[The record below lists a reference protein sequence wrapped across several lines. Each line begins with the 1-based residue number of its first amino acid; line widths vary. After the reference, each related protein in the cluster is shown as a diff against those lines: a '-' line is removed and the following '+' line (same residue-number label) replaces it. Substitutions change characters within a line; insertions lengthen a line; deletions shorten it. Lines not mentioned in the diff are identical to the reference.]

1 MPTFNRDILEL
12 VRDNPH
18 FLKEIVT
25 NEFSQIVLMSIEPG
39 SDIGEEVHEAD
50 QVLVVVEG
58 SGEVVL
64 NRRHS
69 PVEADSLVVVPAGTR
84 HNIIHTGDNALKL
97 YTLFAPPAGA
107 PGTMYKTKA
116 EALAAEAEAE
126 AAAEAAAFAGAGQD
140 AAGIGR
146 EAMIGS
152 AAADRSN
159 GRSK

>member
-69 PVEADSLVVVPAGTR
+69 AVHANSLVVIPGGTR
-84 HNIIHTGDNALKL
+84 HNVINTGSVPLKL
-97 YTLFAPPAGA
+97 YTVYAPPEEA
-107 PGTMYKTKA
+107 PGTLHHTKA
-116 EALAAEAEAE
+116 DALAA
-126 AAAEAAAFAGAGQD
+126 
-140 AAGIGR
+140 
-146 EAMIGS
+146 S
-152 AAADRSN
+152 A
-159 GRSK
+159 